1 VANFEFQ
8 IFGDSVCFENTSLRA
23 ETVLWNFGNGG
34 QSSEFSPC
42 YDYMDFQIFTAKLY
56 VFNDY
61 GSDEIEKEVDLL
73 GLEEVSTRFEV
84 YPNPTS
90 RIVYFNEVTDVAL
103 YDALGK
109 IVRVE
114 RNTKSMDIMGME
126 PGTYYIKNAAG
137 QTKKLIIQ

>member
-1 VANFEFQ
+1 MYKITGFDFEAPPVT
-8 IFGDSVCFENTSLRA
+8 SVEEEFTY
-23 ETVLWNFGNGG
+23 NG
-34 QSSEFSPC
+34 S
-42 YDYMDFQIFTAKLY
+42 FT
-56 VFNDY
+56 
-61 GSDEIEKEVDLL
+61 
-73 GLEEVSTRFEV
+73 V

-114 RNTKSMDIMGME
+114 RNTKSLDIMGME

-137 QTKKLIIQ
+137 LTKKLIIQ